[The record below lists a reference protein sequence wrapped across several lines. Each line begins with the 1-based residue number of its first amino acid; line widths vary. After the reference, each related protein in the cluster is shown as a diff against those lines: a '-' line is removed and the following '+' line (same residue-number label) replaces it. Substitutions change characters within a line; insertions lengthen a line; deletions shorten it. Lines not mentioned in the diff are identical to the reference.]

1 MRACVVEFVKGIG
14 TVSGDKLERQAKP
27 SCGEVSE
34 PACSL
39 GCFILQAVRREG
51 RFVNRRVT

>member
-1 MRACVVEFVKGIG
+1 MELVKGIG
-14 TVSGDKLERQAKP
+14 TVSGDKLERQAGP
-27 SCGEVSE
+27 SCGKASE
-34 PACSL
+34 PACSP

>member
-1 MRACVVEFVKGIG
+1 MVEFVKGIG
-14 TVSGDKLERQAKP
+14 TVSGDKLERQARP
-27 SCGEVSE
+27 CCGEVSE

-39 GCFILQAVRREG
+39 GCFILQVVRREG